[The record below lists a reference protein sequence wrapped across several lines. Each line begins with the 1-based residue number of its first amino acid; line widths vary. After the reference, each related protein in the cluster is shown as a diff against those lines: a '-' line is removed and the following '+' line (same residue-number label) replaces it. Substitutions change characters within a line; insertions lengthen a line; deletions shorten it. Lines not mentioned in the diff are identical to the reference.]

1 MKNNFTMMLML
12 GVFVLSSS
20 CSSFKAKRVDAKESD
35 EKAMDITDSWVQG
48 DTERVIADV
57 WKQMQDHK
65 GFRKYMGQYPNGGQ
79 PKLFVGE
86 VQNTTSEPY
95 FPINDM
101 NDELLQKISESGD
114 FVLVD
119 AASREHLL
127 KEITYQNDGMVDP
140 ATIKSVGKQTGADL
154 MIFGN
159 VFMKPETRDGKTIKE
174 YTVNLRLTD
183 IEKGVEVVRT
193 RAKLFKYSDQAASG
207 W

>member
-1 MKNNFTMMLML
+1 MRNALMFIL
-12 GVFVLSSS
+12 AAATLALQTG

-35 EKAMDITDSWVQG
+35 EKAMEITDQWVQG

-57 WKQMQDHK
+57 WKQMQEHK
-65 GFRKYMGQYPNGGQ
+65 GFRRYMGQYTQGQ

-86 VQNTTSEPY
+86 VQNSTSEPY
-95 FPINDM
+95 FPIADM

-119 AASREHLL
+119 AAAREHLL

-140 ATIKSVGKQTGADL
+140 ATIKSIGKQTGADL
-154 MIFGN
+154 MIFGT

-183 IEKGVEVVRT
+183 IEKAVEVVRT